1 METAMQGCASGS
13 ADGGDEEAAARRS
26 PRTSWAHDEEQP
38 PRACGACSCGEL
50 TCLSWAFLAFVLCI
64 AVGIV
69 AHNPRDA
76 ALLPGFFVAPMLVL
90 YVVWYRKLRREIPA
104 NLVLQNFAFGFLP
117 GACVVM
123 LVELVLSAIF
133 FLVCFNDQLGGWFN
147 SATHDG
153 GGSLRSVASAE
164 GQWWGALAL
173 AASLRLRAPGGWAP
187 VRRPG
192 VDAAAAA
199 TARRTMAGRGTA
211 SAAGGHGDVGPA
223 GAGTRAQPAVEQAV
237 DPLAVLGKMYG
248 ITVKRTPGLYVF
260 VFLLA
265 YVVAA
270 GTVCLL
276 CGINASVLLAGISW
290 SARIHRRCGD
300 ADTQIAGGRCDRVF
314 SAVLA
319 CAYASLNVKHC
330 SKCADGHG
338 WMHGTRHRRKRS
350 NT

>member
-1 METAMQGCASGS
+1 MDAAACCREAGS
-13 ADGGDEEAAARRS
+13 ADGRDDEEAARRS

-38 PRACGACSCGEL
+38 PRACGACSCSEL
-50 TCLSWAFLAFVLCI
+50 TCLSWVFLAFVLCI

-76 ALLPGFFVAPMLVL
+76 ALLPGFFLAPMLVL

-123 LVELVLSAIF
+123 LVELLLSAVF

-153 GGSLRSVASAE
+153 AGSLRSVASAGE
-164 GQWWGALAL
+164 QWWCALAL
-173 AASLRLRAPGGWAP
+173 AVSLRLRAPGDWAP

-192 VDAAAAA
+192 ADAAAAA
-199 TARRTMAGRGTA
+199 TAQRTTARRGTA
-211 SAAGGHGDVGPA
+211 SVAGVHGDAGPA
-223 GAGTRAQPAVEQAV
+223 GAVTRAQPAAVEQAV
-237 DPLAVLGKMYG
+237 DPIAVLGKMYG
-248 ITVKRTPGLYVF
+248 ITIKRTPGLYFF

-276 CGINASVLLAGISW
+276 RGINVSVSLAG
-290 SARIHRRCGD
+290 
-300 ADTQIAGGRCDRVF
+300 TP
-314 SAVLA
+314 
-319 CAYASLNVKHC
+319 
-330 SKCADGHG
+330 
-338 WMHGTRHRRKRS
+338 
-350 NT
+350 